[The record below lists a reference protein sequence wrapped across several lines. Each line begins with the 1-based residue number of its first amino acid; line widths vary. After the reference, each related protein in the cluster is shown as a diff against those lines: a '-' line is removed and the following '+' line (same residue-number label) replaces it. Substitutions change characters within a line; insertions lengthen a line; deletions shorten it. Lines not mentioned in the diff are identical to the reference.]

1 MASTGSQPA
10 EQLRCHAVTT
20 AVSVPPASLLGHT
33 DQDEP
38 GAVGPDCDREEPT
51 TSAGSSG
58 TQARP
63 ASSPRKKVFKPP
75 SSPRKGT
82 IVDGPGGRVIGLPQ
96 WHFPSE
102 LPPPPATDFS
112 IISQVDG
119 LIFKCQGLRV
129 ERDMRA
135 VQAKSAFCDHIG
147 MERYESTG
155 SFVGWYHADPLL
167 HMPGIVATVASH
179 QGIGVFIVPAE
190 PAPQSTGIRLCEGG
204 GCS

>member
-1 MASTGSQPA
+1 
-10 EQLRCHAVTT
+10 
-20 AVSVPPASLLGHT
+20 
-33 DQDEP
+33 
-38 GAVGPDCDREEPT
+38 
-51 TSAGSSG
+51 
-58 TQARP
+58 
-63 ASSPRKKVFKPP
+63 
-75 SSPRKGT
+75 
-82 IVDGPGGRVIGLPQ
+82 VIGLPQ

-204 GCS
+204 DVVDWLRLVQSKAIMTFTLPAAAFSPPTGVGMQAVFAQFGENGDFKAAPRKEKCQRTVMTLCRRGTARPVTRPPCTSPSQWARLMT